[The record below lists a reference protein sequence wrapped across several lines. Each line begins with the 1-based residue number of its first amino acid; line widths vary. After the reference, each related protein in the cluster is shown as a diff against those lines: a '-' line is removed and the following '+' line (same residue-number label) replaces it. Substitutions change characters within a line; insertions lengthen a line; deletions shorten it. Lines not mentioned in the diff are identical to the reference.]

1 MAKAHLDLGVSN
13 NIREGVWYLIHWI
26 VQRSIL
32 VIIWGTEIG
41 GRLEEEL
48 WVKFVVSVF
57 WDCAEREMQY
67 GIHNCL
73 YICWFKWRRNLIERE
88 VAIR

>member
-1 MAKAHLDLGVSN
+1 MLV
-13 NIREGVWYLIHWI
+13 IIYERGVWYLIHWI

-32 VIIWGTEIG
+32 VIICGIEIG
-41 GRLEEEL
+41 GDDELEREL
-48 WVKFVVSVF
+48 WVEFVGSVIE
-57 WDCAEREMQY
+57 DCAERKIQY